1 MRMDIFM
8 IIIYIKII
16 YKMKNNMNILRMEIL
31 EENLKKEHDLFLL
44 IPIEL
49 SKWIKQNIMKVEPL
63 KKNKKIAINKAITKS
78 FNTLKTDKFLIVF
91 SIKMD
96 KNIVNNFIIMRKGN
110 L

>member
-1 MRMDIFM
+1 
-8 IIIYIKII
+8 
-16 YKMKNNMNILRMEIL
+16 
-31 EENLKKEHDLFLL
+31 
-44 IPIEL
+44 
-49 SKWIKQNIMKVEPL
+49 MKVEPI